1 MSKLSHNVISL
12 PVPKSDASTDHG
24 LIRNCVAYA
33 KALGAFHEG
42 SNADPDGNGAFSGG
56 SPSFQRLESRARKLL
71 TTIAR
76 TPATT
81 ANGLEAKARIVP
93 MIMRDADGD
102 FQDREQEFFGS
113 FGAEVKAFLE
123 EQQFDADAR
132 KYAAKAEA
140 ASPRG
145 IERH

>member
-1 MSKLSHNVISL
+1 MTDSTNIISLRGFLPWRRGNPHNNGEAMSKLSHNVISL

-56 SPSFQRLESRARKLL
+56 SPSFQRLKSRARKLL

-102 FQDREQEFFGS
+102 FQDREQEFFGHS
-113 FGAEVKAFLE
+113 APK
-123 EQQFDADAR
+123 
-132 KYAAKAEA
+132 
-140 ASPRG
+140 
-145 IERH
+145 